1 MQTIDVK
8 CNGKSARENRGLSIV
23 RFSLGLHFAQIAS
36 CLPCQPYLAL
46 SGNKKKPYLA
56 CQSTE
61 THLCKEVS
69 SFPDFDVGEPIF
81 EKHFFSFT
89 YVDVGEHIISIRVFL
104 FQILEFWLNHHDQA
118 LLVRLNKSWESSI
131 CERKS
136 AFRFKRRPNHLFK
149 PQWKKVM
156 AKICSKRAFI
166 YWSFLPL
173 EIFEIIRRIAYFHNL
188 IQFWRFFCCNFKAFF
203 VLFPGN
209 VWNWWGVPRG
219 VLHQLPP
226 TNIQPASVF
235 FSNLS
240 HHLNL
245 GSL

>member
-8 CNGKSARENRGLSIV
+8 WKERKRKPRIIYCQVFPRVALHPDCILSS
-23 RFSLGLHFAQIAS
+23 R
-36 CLPCQPYLAL
+36 QPYLAL

-149 PQWKKVM
+149 PQWKRSDGKNM
-156 AKICSKRAFI
+156 QQKGI
-166 YWSFLPL
+166 YLLIISSFRNIWNKKKNCILPQ
-173 EIFEIIRRIAYFHNL
+173 FDT
-188 IQFWRFFCCNFKAFF
+188 FWRFFCCNFKAFF

-235 FSNLS
+235 PI
-240 HHLNL
+240 
-245 GSL
+245 